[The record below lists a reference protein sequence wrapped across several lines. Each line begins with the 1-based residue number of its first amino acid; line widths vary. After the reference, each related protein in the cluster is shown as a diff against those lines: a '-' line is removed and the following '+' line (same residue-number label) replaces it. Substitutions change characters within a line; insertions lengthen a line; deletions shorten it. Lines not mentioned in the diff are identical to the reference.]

1 MDNLFAYMVRLQRDV
16 ENVTPSLQV
25 NHSRVRFICFN
36 KSLSSVVTRTGTWK
50 KGVGKEKER
59 TDSKGGERRHQ
70 GRAGRLFQSLQRPV
84 VAAGTT
90 GSVVAP
96 AQLGLQL
103 LGSGHGRF
111 HLASTKKCH
120 SSVGFVPT
128 SATAGLFGCP
138 SLISTSS

>member
-1 MDNLFAYMVRLQRDV
+1 MWPVEVAVLVLVLVALALALQFHGL
-16 ENVTPSLQV
+16 ELEG
-25 NHSRVRFICFN
+25 HLALLGRV
-36 KSLSSVVTRTGTWK
+36 
-50 KGVGKEKER
+50 
-59 TDSKGGERRHQ
+59 
-70 GRAGRLFQSLQRPV
+70 
-84 VAAGTT
+84 
-90 GSVVAP
+90 VVAP